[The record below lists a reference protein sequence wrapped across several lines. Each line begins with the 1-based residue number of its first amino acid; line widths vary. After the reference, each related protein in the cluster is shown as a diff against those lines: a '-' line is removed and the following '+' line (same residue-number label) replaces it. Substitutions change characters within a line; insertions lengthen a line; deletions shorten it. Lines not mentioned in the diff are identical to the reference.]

1 MATSLVIA
9 LTLFI
14 IAKAE
19 AQGLYPLHA
28 GNLWQYSAWPNS
40 YVTTMVIG
48 DTVLS
53 NGRTYVT
60 LSGGFGGL
68 LRQEGTRVF
77 QWFDYANAE
86 RVIYDFAGR
95 TGDTVA
101 TAAVLGDTVDVIVL
115 DYGMADMFGRTLN
128 TWRFLEQSRHTS
140 MYILRT
146 VVDSI
151 GVSTVQAEVGDFF
164 GLRGAIIDGV
174 QYGIINEIYEADHQI
189 PGEFVLHQNYPNPF
203 NPTTTVEFQLPHSA
217 FVSLIV
223 FNALGREVTRL
234 LDTDLE
240 AGTHRLLFEAGDFAS
255 GVYYYRLTAGHFVDT
270 KRFIF
275 LR

>member
-1 MATSLVIA
+1 MAKTLVIA

-14 IAKAE
+14 IVKAE

-28 GNLWQYSAWPNS
+28 GNLWQYSVWPNS
-40 YVTTMVIG
+40 YVSTMVIG
-48 DTVLS
+48 DTILS
-53 NGRTYVT
+53 NGKTYVI

-68 LRQEGTRVF
+68 LRQEETRVF
-77 QWFDYANAE
+77 QWSDYANAE
-86 RVIYDFAGR
+86 RVVYDFAGR

-101 TAAVLGDTVDVIVL
+101 TAARLGDTVDVIVL

-174 QYGIINEIYEADHQI
+174 QYGIINKIHEANHQI
-189 PGEFVLHQNYPNPF
+189 PGEFVLYQNYPNPF
-203 NPTTTVEFQLPHSA
+203 NPTTTIEFQLPHSA

-223 FNALGREVTRL
+223 FNVLGREVTRL
-234 LDTDLE
+234 LAADLE
-240 AGTHRLLFEAGDFAS
+240 AGTHRVLLKAGDFAS

-270 KRFIF
+270 KRFIL

>member
-1 MATSLVIA
+1 MAKTLVIA

-14 IAKAE
+14 IAEAE
-19 AQGLYPLHA
+19 AQGLYPFHA

-48 DTVLS
+48 DTALP
-53 NGRTYVT
+53 NGRTYVI

-77 QWFDYANAE
+77 QWFDYASAE
-86 RVIYDFAGR
+86 RVIYDFARR

-101 TAAVLGDTVDVIVL
+101 TAAGLGDTVDVIVI

-128 TWRFLEQSRHTS
+128 AWRFLEQSRHTT

-151 GVSTVQAEVGDFF
+151 GVSTLQAEVGDFF

-174 QYGIINEIYEADHQI
+174 QYGIINKIHEADNQI
-189 PGEFVLHQNYPNPF
+189 PGELVLHQNYPNPF
-203 NPTTTVEFQLPHSA
+203 NPTTTIEFQLPHSA

-223 FNALGREVTRL
+223 FNVLGRDVTRL
-234 LDTDLE
+234 LTADLE
-240 AGTHRLLFEAGDFAS
+240 AGTHRVLFDAGDFAS
-255 GVYYYRLTAGHFVDT
+255 GVYYYRLTAGRSMDT
-270 KRFIF
+270 KRFIL